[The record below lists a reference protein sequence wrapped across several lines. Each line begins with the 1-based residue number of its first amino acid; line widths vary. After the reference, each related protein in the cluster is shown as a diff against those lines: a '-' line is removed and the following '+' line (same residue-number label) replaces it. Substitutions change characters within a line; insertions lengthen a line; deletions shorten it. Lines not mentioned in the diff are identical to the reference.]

1 MWKNTGRPKSGP
13 IYTQY
18 KKTNYY
24 RYIKSVF
31 VKSRLLRPVILPCMT
46 YMNDNWICSELLK
59 QVTASPQ
66 QSANNLNKLVR
77 SYGVVLRCAVCRRTC
92 WESEV
97 CAADE
102 RCRSSVHQHTASRRD
117 HITPVL
123 LQPRCVRL
131 LKDQILDFRSQLCL
145 ISAFFNDV
153 KRRKNIR
160 ITPTAS
166 IVWSRQKKLTETQNI
181 TPIRCKSFPEMFA

>member
-1 MWKNTGRPKSGP
+1 
-13 IYTQY
+13 
-18 KKTNYY
+18 
-24 RYIKSVF
+24 
-31 VKSRLLRPVILPCMT
+31 
-46 YMNDNWICSELLK
+46 MNDNWICSELLK

-77 SYGVVLRCAVCRRTC
+77 SYGVVLRCVVCRRTC

-131 LKDQILDFRSQLCL
+131 LKDQPDTLLPITTSPYFVILQRRQTQQKYQNNAHGQHSMIKAKEVNGNTKYYTNSMQKLPWNVCL
-145 ISAFFNDV
+145 IYIDDSDA
-153 KRRKNIR
+153 
-160 ITPTAS
+160 T
-166 IVWSRQKKLTETQNI
+166 RQFCRVGSGGVSSK
-181 TPIRCKSFPEMFA
+181 